1 MKISTLHIK
10 KLKVLSHHLKPS
22 VNIGKDGLSEGVLQS
37 ISEILE
43 RRELIKIKF
52 YKNKDSKE
60 IISKDIVASTKSTKV
75 SIIGNTLIIY
85 KQSSNLKYRQ
95 IKL

>member
-1 MKISTLHIK
+1 MNVLHIK
-10 KLKVLSHHLKPS
+10 KLKALAHHLKPS
-22 VNIGKDGLSEGVLQS
+22 LNIGKDGLSDGVIQS

-43 RRELIKIKF
+43 THELIKIKF
-52 YKNKDSKE
+52 QKNKDSKKT
-60 IISKDIVASTKSTKV
+60 ISNDIVKLTKSTKV

-85 KQSSNLKYRQ
+85 KKSSNPKYRH

>member
-1 MKISTLHIK
+1 
-10 KLKVLSHHLKPS
+10 LKPS
-22 VNIGKDGLSEGVLQS
+22 VNIGKDGLSDGVVQS

-43 RRELIKIKF
+43 THELIKIKF
-52 YKNKDSKE
+52 QKNKDSKK
-60 IISKDIVASTKSTKV
+60 IISNDIVKLTKSTKI

-85 KQSSNLKYRQ
+85 KKSSNPKYRH